1 MLAAVILSG
10 GQSSR
15 MGSPK
20 ALLRFQGKTFLEHLV
35 AVTTHAQ
42 ISVRRIV
49 LGSDAGLITQAV
61 ALHPSDIVS
70 NPDWPLGQLSSIH
83 SALRSLPPGTDGIL
97 LCLVDHPLVSGELVD
112 QLITVFYATRKSIVL
127 PVCDGRR
134 GHPVIFSAKLYE
146 ELLAAPVDQGA
157 RAVVWAHTQDLV
169 EVPTSD
175 QGCLWLIARRAM
187 SRGVNPQVHPK
198 LPRRSWRA
206 GCREWLPANAP

>member
-1 MLAAVILSG
+1 LRPGEGCAMLAAVILSG

-49 LGSDAGLITQAV
+49 LGSDAGLITQAL
-61 ALHPSDIVS
+61 ALHASDIVS
-70 NPDWPLGQLSSIH
+70 NPDWQLGQLSSIH
-83 SALRSLPPGTDGIL
+83 AALRSLPPGTDGIL
-97 LCLVDHPLVSGELVD
+97 LCLVDHPLVSAQLVD

-134 GHPVIFSAKLYE
+134 GHPVIFSAELYE
-146 ELLAAPVDQGA
+146 ELLTAPIDQGA
-157 RAVVWAHTQDLV
+157 RAVVWAHTQEVV
-169 EVPTSD
+169 EVPTND
-175 QGCLWLIARRAM
+175 QGCLWN
-187 SRGVNPQVHPK
+187 VNDPATLAK
-198 LPRRSWRA
+198 LPNV
-206 GCREWLPANAP
+206 PD